1 MFGKLMNRYFY
12 GKSGQGD
19 FEKEDLPQTRWQ
31 LFWEMLR
38 VRFSGLMRLNLM
50 YVIVWLPA
58 IFFIGRVLLYGYS
71 GLVNLSE
78 YQSQMEAGSIAAE
91 AYQEYFAQFQDAMR
105 SLLFSTLVFLIP
117 CIGITGPATAGLCYV
132 TRNWARDEHAFI
144 WSDYKDA
151 IKANWKPALLNSF
164 ITGLVPVM
172 LYVCCTFY
180 GSMAQSQSAVFLLPQ
195 VICIMLGVLWLMMQM
210 YIYPQIVT
218 YDLNYKGVIRNGLLM
233 AIGRLPMT
241 VGLNLL
247 ALVPTLI
254 FLAVSLL
261 TPYFQYAVMIYA
273 LYYILIGFSLHR
285 FICASYTNG
294 VFDKLINS
302 KIEGVQVGRGL
313 YVEEEDNGEDQSEE
327 DAAEDSAALPDDAS
341 APSSE
346 NKAESAND

>member
-19 FEKEDLPQTRWQ
+19 FEKEDLPQNRWQ

-58 IFFIGRVLLYGYS
+58 IFFIGRALLYGYS

-78 YQSQMEAGSIAAE
+78 YQAQMEAGSITAE
-91 AYQEYFAQFQDAMR
+91 AYQENFALFQEGMR

-180 GSMAQSQSAVFLLPQ
+180 GSMAQNQSVVFLLPQ
-195 VICIMLGVLWLMMQM
+195 VICIVLGVLWLMMQM
-210 YIYPQIVT
+210 YVYPQIVT
-218 YDLNYKGVIRNGLLM
+218 YDLKYKGVVRNSLLM

-241 VGLNLL
+241 VGLRLL

-273 LYYILIGFSLHR
+273 LYYILIGFSLDR

-313 YVEEEDNGEDQSEE
+313 YVEEEDDGEDK
-327 DAAEDSAALPDDAS
+327 AAEEAAEGTAVLPDETTA
-341 APSSE
+341 ASSE
-346 NKAESAND
+346 NRTESTND

>member
-1 MFGKLMNRYFY
+1 
-12 GKSGQGD
+12 
-19 FEKEDLPQTRWQ
+19 
-31 LFWEMLR
+31 
-38 VRFSGLMRLNLM
+38 
-50 YVIVWLPA
+50 
-58 IFFIGRVLLYGYS
+58 
-71 GLVNLSE
+71 
-78 YQSQMEAGSIAAE
+78 
-91 AYQEYFAQFQDAMR
+91 
-105 SLLFSTLVFLIP
+105 
-117 CIGITGPATAGLCYV
+117 
-132 TRNWARDEHAFI
+132 
-144 WSDYKDA
+144 
-151 IKANWKPALLNSF
+151 
-164 ITGLVPVM
+164 M

-346 NKAESAND
+346 NKTESAND